1 MQKGFRK
8 VKKKLQFRRW
18 YFQLLHLFKGRP
30 DQPATMSPY
39 GVWLHPNTDDLTYQ
53 LYLVA
58 EYGYVFSNFLRD
70 QTAPFVFLDIGANQG
85 LYALLADKNP
95 NCTKAFAFEPVPDTA
110 AVLSQ
115 NIALNQSQKITL
127 VQKAISEHSGQT
139 QIYTK
144 DAHSGAASLRSDVL
158 DSAGAI
164 TIDTINAD
172 DLGPLLPADAQ
183 RFIVKI
189 DVEGH
194 EETVLHQ
201 LMTSSAADKVAAI
214 YYECDERWAN
224 LDAIRDMLK
233 SKGFNTF
240 QRVGDNR
247 HYNVLAQR

>member
-18 YFQLLHLFKGRP
+18 YFQLVHLFKGRP
-30 DQPATMSPY
+30 DQPAVMSPY

-53 LYLVA
+53 LYLIA
-58 EYGYVFSNFLRD
+58 EYGYVFSDFIRN

-95 NCTKAFAFEPVPDTA
+95 HCTQVFAFEPVPATA
-110 AVLSQ
+110 AVLTQ
-115 NIALNQSQKITL
+115 NIALNHARKVTL
-127 VQKAISEHSGQT
+127 VQKAVSETSGQT
-139 QIYTK
+139 SIYTK

-172 DLGPLLPADAQ
+172 DLGQLLPSDAP
-183 RFIVKI
+183 RFVVKI

-194 EETVLHQ
+194 EETVLQQ
-201 LMTSSAADKVAAI
+201 LMSSNAADRIAAI

-224 LDAIRDMLK
+224 LDAIQDMLR
-233 SKGFNTF
+233 SKGFTHF
-240 QRVGDNR
+240 QRVGENR